1 MQNKG
6 PDSGH
11 GGFAEKI
18 RARFRE
24 ELLEPKDTLR
34 NNEVQANLFTA
45 KVMLGTAIL
54 CLVLLLSALLN
65 LIPSDS
71 RAVPWFLISAAVLM
85 GIPAVL
91 CLRRRGEKKG
101 TMFLLLISYVLGLA
115 LAELA
120 LTQRVILCLAIPVIL
135 SIRYYS
141 GILTVCTGLLTTLVF
156 LLSSGLSGVFRQGN
170 GNLVLPGILLLL
182 ITLICAMIAD
192 WGRILIFGELE
203 ETKKAERLAMELNLA
218 KSIQANMVPNIFP
231 AFPERTEFDVYA
243 RMEPAKELGGDFFD
257 FQMIDRDHLA
267 VIIAD
272 VSGKGIPAA
281 MFMMASKSMINNIAK
296 NRHRDPARILQT
308 ANRQISASNA
318 SEMFVTLWLGILEIS
333 TGKLTAANAGHEY
346 PCLKQD
352 EEGFRILKD
361 KHGLVLGAM
370 DDIEYKSYEIQLK
383 PGDTI
388 FLYTDGVTE
397 ATNTENELFGEQ
409 RMLDALNYD
418 AETSSAQILDNVRRA
433 ISSFTKGAEQA
444 DDITMIAL
452 KYFGKEGKN
461 MPEE

>member
-1 MQNKG
+1 
-6 PDSGH
+6 
-11 GGFAEKI
+11 
-18 RARFRE
+18 
-24 ELLEPKDTLR
+24 
-34 NNEVQANLFTA
+34 
-45 KVMLGTAIL
+45 
-54 CLVLLLSALLN
+54 
-65 LIPSDS
+65 
-71 RAVPWFLISAAVLM
+71 
-85 GIPAVL
+85 
-91 CLRRRGEKKG
+91 
-101 TMFLLLISYVLGLA
+101 
-115 LAELA
+115 
-120 LTQRVILCLAIPVIL
+120 
-135 SIRYYS
+135 
-141 GILTVCTGLLTTLVF
+141 
-156 LLSSGLSGVFRQGN
+156 
-170 GNLVLPGILLLL
+170 
-182 ITLICAMIAD
+182 
-192 WGRILIFGELE
+192 
-203 ETKKAERLAMELNLA
+203 
-218 KSIQANMVPNIFP
+218 
-231 AFPERTEFDVYA
+231 
-243 RMEPAKELGGDFFD
+243 MEPAKELGGDFFD

-281 MFMMASKSMINNIAK
+281 MFMMASKSMFNNIAK